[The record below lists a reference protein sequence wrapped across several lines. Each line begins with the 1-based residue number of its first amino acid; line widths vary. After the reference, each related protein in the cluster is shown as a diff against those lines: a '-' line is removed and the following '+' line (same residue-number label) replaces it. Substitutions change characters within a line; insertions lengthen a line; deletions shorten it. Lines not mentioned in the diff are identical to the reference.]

1 MKFSK
6 DTLAIFKNFA
16 SINGGIV
23 LTEGNFVMT
32 RSVNGATYAEATIPE
47 EIDSELAVYDLNS
60 FLSILS
66 LADDGADIA
75 LNKTGDI
82 SIKSER
88 SVINWPSAD
97 PTTIVSPKKR
107 INFPQPN
114 VTFDITGEDFGK
126 IMRVSRG
133 LGADTIAIK
142 STGKEIVVNAYN
154 KISDTKLEKPLYTF
168 QVSDYD
174 GEEFNF
180 IINLLNMKMIPDNY
194 KVQLWASGDQM
205 FASKFEGVNVSYVL
219 AVEADS
225 THNFA

>member
-6 DTLAIFKNFA
+6 DSLSILKNFA

-23 LTEGNFVMT
+23 LSKGNFIMT
-32 RSVNGATYAEATIPE
+32 RSVNGATYAEVTIPE
-47 EIDSELAVYDLNS
+47 EIDSELAIYDLNA

-66 LADDGADIA
+66 LADDGAEIE

-82 SIKSER
+82 SIKSDR

-97 PTTIVSPKKR
+97 PATIVSPKKR
-107 INFPQPN
+107 INFPEPN
-114 VTFDITGEDFGK
+114 VTFDITSDDFGK

-142 STGKEIVVNAYN
+142 SDGKAIVVNAYN

-174 GEEFNF
+174 GAEFNF
-180 IINLLNMKMIPDNY
+180 IINLLNMKMVNDNY

-205 FASKFEGVNVSYVL
+205 FASKFEGSNVTYVL
-219 AVEADS
+219 AVESDS
-225 THNFA
+225 THDFE